1 MIATVHDVQERR
13 LAERELKD
21 VAEQLSQS
29 NTHLLELS
37 YLASHDLQEP
47 LFSIVAL
54 SERLWERLKPGSDE
68 ESRTNLR
75 LIQRAATR
83 MRTLIQEM
91 LSLASVTT
99 EARPFVAVDLG
110 VVVQEVLGD
119 LRGRIEAVG
128 GEVEVGSL
136 PTVRAD
142 PVQMRQL
149 LQNLIG
155 NALKFHRPEESPL
168 VKVDTADAQGA
179 DLPPPGFC
187 RIAVEDNGIGFDPAL
202 AGKLFQPFQRLH
214 RGAGHEGSGVGLAI
228 CKRIVER
235 HGGSIEAESRPGRG
249 ARFRVTLPLAQGAGP
264 AAG

>member
-1 MIATVHDVQERR
+1 
-13 LAERELKD
+13 
-21 VAEQLSQS
+21 
-29 NTHLLELS
+29 
-37 YLASHDLQEP
+37 
-47 LFSIVAL
+47 
-54 SERLWERLKPGSDE
+54 
-68 ESRTNLR
+68 
-75 LIQRAATR
+75 

-110 VVVQEVLGD
+110 VVLREVLDD

-155 NALKFHRPEESPL
+155 NALKYHRPEESPL
-168 VKVDTADAQGA
+168 VKVDAADAQGA
-179 DLPPPGFC
+179 EPPPPGFC

-214 RGAGHEGSGVGLAI
+214 TDGYEGTGLGLAI

-235 HGGSIEAESRPGRG
+235 HGGTIEAESRPGQG
-249 ARFRVTLPLAQGAGP
+249 ARFRVTLPREREAGSAEGEGGPGRSP
-264 AAG
+264 ATTPGRRG